1 MPTIGFVG
9 LGNMGA
15 PMSANLVKA
24 GHRVRGFDLDGALRQ
39 AAAGRGVETVESVAA
54 AADGADFFL
63 TMLPNGAIVR
73 EVLAGAGGALER
85 LPAGALVID
94 SSAIDGATTRDLHAA
109 AAAAGLQYL
118 DAPVSG
124 GVSGAAA
131 GTLTFMIGG
140 SEAAVERARP
150 VLETLGGK
158 LVHLGGPGNGQAAKV
173 CNQLVVAA
181 STAAVAE
188 AFVLADRLG
197 VEARALYEVMS
208 GSSANCWALH
218 NFNPWPGV
226 VDGSAADNGY
236 QPRFAAR
243 LMNKDLHLALDAAT
257 GAGQELALTSLV
269 AGLFARL
276 AGAPRDLDT
285 SAVIGEIPG
294 YAHLV
299 PDTLDEAGPR

>member
-1 MPTIGFVG
+1 MLTIGFVG

-24 GHRVRGFDLDGALRQ
+24 GHRVRGFDLADPLLR
-39 AAAGRGVETVESVAA
+39 AAAERGVETAGSVAA
-54 AADGADFFL
+54 AADGADVFM

-73 EVLAGAGGALER
+73 DVLTGPGGALER

-94 SSAIDGATTRDLHAA
+94 SSSIDVATTRDMHAA
-109 AAAAGLQYL
+109 AAAEGMQYL

-124 GVSGAAA
+124 GVSGATA

-140 SEAAVERARP
+140 SEAALERARP
-150 VLETLGGK
+150 VLEVLGSK

-181 STAAVAE
+181 STAALAE
-188 AFVLADRLG
+188 AFVLADRMG
-197 VEARALYEVMS
+197 VQAAALYEVMS
-208 GSSANCWALH
+208 GASANCWALH

-236 QPRFAAR
+236 RPRFAAR
-243 LMNKDLHLALDAAT
+243 LMNKDLHLALDAAH
-257 GAGQELALTSLV
+257 GAGQELALTELV
-269 AGLFARL
+269 ASLFARL
-276 AGAPRDLDT
+276 AEAPRDLDT
-285 SAVIGEIPG
+285 SAVIREVPG
-294 YAHLV
+294 YAYLV
-299 PDTLDEAGPR
+299 PDSVTEA

>member
-1 MPTIGFVG
+1 MLTIGFVG

-24 GHRVRGFDLDGALRQ
+24 GHRVRGFDLAGPLMQ
-39 AAAGRGVETVESVAA
+39 AAAERGVETVGSVAA
-54 AADGADFFL
+54 AADGADVFV

-73 EVLAGAGGALER
+73 DVLAGAGGALER

-94 SSAIDGATTRDLHAA
+94 SSSIDVATTRDMHAA
-109 AAAAGLQYL
+109 AAAKSLQYL

-124 GVSGAAA
+124 GVSGATA

-150 VLETLGGK
+150 VLEALGSK

-181 STAAVAE
+181 STAALAE
-188 AFVLADRLG
+188 AFVLADRMG

-208 GSSANCWALH
+208 GASANCWALH
-218 NFNPWPGV
+218 NFTPWPGV

-236 QPRFAAR
+236 RPRFAAR
-243 LMNKDLHLALDAAT
+243 LMNKDLHLALDAAQE
-257 GAGQELALTSLV
+257 AGQELAVTELV
-269 AGLFARL
+269 ASLFARL
-276 AGAPRDLDT
+276 AEAPRDVDT
-285 SAVIGEIPG
+285 SAVIREVPG
-294 YAHLV
+294 YAYLV
-299 PDTLDEAGPR
+299 PDSVTEA